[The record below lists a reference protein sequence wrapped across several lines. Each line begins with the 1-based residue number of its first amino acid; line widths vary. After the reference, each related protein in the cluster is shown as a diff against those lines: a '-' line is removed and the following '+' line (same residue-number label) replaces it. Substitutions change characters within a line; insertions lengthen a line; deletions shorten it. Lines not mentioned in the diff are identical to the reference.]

1 MVFRQIATDKCVY
14 VKQIKNNYVI
24 LCLYVNDIIIFGSNI
39 QVINITKSF
48 LFENLDIKDLGLIN
62 VILGNK
68 LLKNSNGFAL
78 TQSLYIENYLK
89 GLIILIYLMYV
100 VLSIRLLN

>member
-1 MVFRQIATDKCVY
+1 
-14 VKQIKNNYVI
+14 VI

-39 QVINITKSF
+39 QVINKSF
-48 LFENLDIKDLGLIN
+48 LFENLDMKDLGLIN

-78 TQSLYIENYLK
+78 IQSLYIKNYLK
-89 GLIILIYLMYV
+89 GLIILIHLMYV